1 EADDVLADVQWVI
14 QSEKGMVLE
23 PQVTIGDRTCWF
35 RTSIQPVR
43 DSDGVPYA
51 ALLHA
56 SDITERK
63 LVEQEIHRQN
73 AILQQSHDLIALSDL
88 DGVITYINQGGA
100 DMAEVGDPQLILG
113 RKLTDFHPPED
124 ARRIMEEYIPAAI
137 EHGQWRGEAVIYT
150 ASGQRVDADQT
161 IFPIREADGEIKLY
175 ATIIADITERKQAE
189 EARRRSEVYLRSLVE
204 SQTAFSVRIDING
217 NLSYHNQRYK
227 EAFGWY
233 APSLIGIPSLAMV
246 LPEDHEKVILATTQ
260 CIEDPGKPVQVEL
273 RKQTQDGGFMWTIW
287 EFIAIHDASGH
298 VNEVQCM
305 GFDITRQKLAEA
317 ELQSMNLQLEQ
328 RVAERTAELKAGEEA
343 LRASEERYRTLI
355 TTMSEGI
362 VLQGRDGAIHTC
374 NEAAAQILG
383 LSMDQLLG
391 RTSADSRWR
400 AVHEDGSPFAGETH
414 PAMVTLS
421 TGEPCSD
428 VIMGVYKPDGELR
441 WISINSR
448 PVFKPGQKLPEAVVV
463 TFSDVS
469 QRIEAEQA
477 LERALQHEKELG
489 ELKSRF
495 VSMTSHEY
503 RTPLA
508 AILATTETLSRYR
521 SRMDA
526 AQVDE
531 RLDRIRTQVM
541 HMKGLVEDVSQ
552 LERIQAGRM
561 PFKPEETQLDVL
573 CLEIIEEVQATSRRH
588 DRIAFDCPQR
598 PVFADID
605 VQLMRQ
611 IIANIL
617 TNALKYSTEGQ
628 AVRFSLTQDDE
639 TITLSIADRGIGI
652 PEEDM
657 AHLFDPFHR
666 GNNVGVISG
675 TGLGLSIAKQA
686 LKLHN
691 GSVEVNS
698 RLGEGATFTI
708 SLPNHATGR
717 CEHAE
722 NPDY

>member
-1 EADDVLADVQWVI
+1 
-14 QSEKGMVLE
+14 M
-23 PQVTIGDRTCWF
+23 
-35 RTSIQPVR
+35 
-43 DSDGVPYA
+43 
-51 ALLHA
+51 
-56 SDITERK
+56 
-63 LVEQEIHRQN
+63 
-73 AILQQSHDLIALSDL
+73 
-88 DGVITYINQGGA
+88 
-100 DMAEVGDPQLILG
+100 
-113 RKLTDFHPPED
+113 
-124 ARRIMEEYIPAAI
+124 
-137 EHGQWRGEAVIYT
+137 
-150 ASGQRVDADQT
+150 
-161 IFPIREADGEIKLY
+161 
-175 ATIIADITERKQAE
+175 
-189 EARRRSEVYLRSLVE
+189 YLRSLVE

-414 PAMVTLS
+414 PAMITLS